1 MTDLTGTLS
10 IDGQQLLTE
19 VLVEIVGP
27 HKRPLNSSSASRQKQ
42 TPLIIGLPL
51 LSSTMTFV
59 ICLLI
64 FGRLL

>member
-1 MTDLTGTLS
+1 G
-10 IDGQQLLTE
+10 IDSQQLLTE
-19 VLVEIVGP
+19 VLVEIVG
-27 HKRPLNSSSASRQKQ
+27 HHNRLLNSSSASCQKR